1 MTVGPLRGSF
11 VPLVTPF
18 DEDLKV
24 DYGTYASLVER
35 QVAGGSHGVVVTG
48 TSGEPSSL
56 TVGERAELV
65 RVAVQA
71 SAGRLP
77 IVAATGS
84 ESLAATAEL
93 TRQAQAAGAD
103 AVLVVTPYY
112 SAPPQRGLVQ
122 YFAEV
127 GRNTD
132 LPLLIYHIPGR
143 AAVTISVD
151 SVAEIADRLPTLA
164 GMKYA
169 GRDLGYLTDLF
180 ARLGRDFTVFVGL
193 EELSLPMLAV
203 GAQGLMNAVA
213 NMLPGPVAELADAVH
228 HGDLKRARDLHFRL
242 DRLNKAIFWDTN
254 PIPIKY
260 LLQRTGVLPV
270 ARHRLPLLPAPPEL
284 QARLDELL
292 AEVGGLVPGA
302 ARMTVPAPPGA
313 ADPPRGR
320 LHAGSTER

>member
-1 MTVGPLRGSF
+1 MSAGPSGSGPAGSRPPSGSGLRGSF

-24 DYGTYASLVER
+24 DYATYASLVDR

-56 TVGERAELV
+56 TVTERAELV

-71 SAGRLP
+71 AAGRIP
-77 IVAATGS
+77 VVAATGS
-84 ESLAATAEL
+84 QSLAETAEL
-93 TRQAQAAGAD
+93 TRQAEAAGAD

-112 SAPPQRGLVQ
+112 SVPPQRGLVE
-122 YFAEV
+122 YFTEV
-127 GRNTD
+127 GRGTG

-151 SVAEIADRLPTLA
+151 SVAEIAGRLPTLA

-169 GRDLGYLTDLF
+169 GRDLGYLTDLL

-203 GAQGLMNAVA
+203 GAQGLMNAAGNV
-213 NMLPGPVAELADAVH
+213 LPGPVAALADAVNS
-228 HGDLKRARDLHFRL
+228 GDLSRARDLHFRL

-254 PIPIKY
+254 PIPVKY
-260 LLQRTGVLPV
+260 LLQAIGVLPA
-270 ARHRLPLLPAPPEL
+270 ARHRLPLMPATPEL
-284 QARLDELL
+284 RARLDQLL
-292 AEVGGLVPGA
+292 AELGDLLPA
-302 ARMTVPAPPGA
+302 A
-313 ADPPRGR
+313 
-320 LHAGSTER
+320 AG

>member
-1 MTVGPLRGSF
+1 MTAGPLRGSL

-18 DEDLKV
+18 DNDLKV
-24 DYGTYASLVER
+24 DYDTYASLVDR

-56 TVGERAELV
+56 TVSERAQLV

-84 ESLAATAEL
+84 ESLAATVDL

-122 YFAEV
+122 YFTEV

-143 AAVTISVD
+143 AAVTISVH

-180 ARLGRDFTVFVGL
+180 SRLGRDFTVFGGL

-213 NMLPGPVAELADAVH
+213 NMLPGPVAELVHAVDL
-228 HGDLKRARDLHFRL
+228 GDLSRARDLHFRL

-270 ARHRLPLLPAPPEL
+270 ARHRLPLLPPPPEL

-292 AEVGGLVPGA
+292 GELGDLVPVAVQMTAPA
-302 ARMTVPAPPGA
+302 AGRPAS
-313 ADPPRGR
+313 
-320 LHAGSTER
+320 LAGCRSHTGSGEQ